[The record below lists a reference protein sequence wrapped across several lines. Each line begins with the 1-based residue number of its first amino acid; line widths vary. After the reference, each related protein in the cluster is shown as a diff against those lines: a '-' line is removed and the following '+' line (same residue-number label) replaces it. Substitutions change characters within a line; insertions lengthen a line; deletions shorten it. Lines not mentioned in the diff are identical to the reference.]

1 MAVKYAFP
9 QIEIQYP
16 DSDGQ
21 PMAESDF
28 QREPLIYA
36 VEALTIFFADRP
48 DVYVSGNMFL
58 YYERGHPEL
67 VVAPVVFVVMG
78 VARRQR
84 HSYKLWEEG
93 KAPDF
98 VLEITS
104 HATHTTDQGPKRGL
118 YAFLGVR
125 EYFQY
130 DPTGDYLEPRLQG
143 LRLRGRNYQALPVRT
158 QPEGMVSVYS
168 AVLGLELRL
177 DAAHGE
183 FRFFDPMSGQVLR
196 SHAEAEAYAGQEAA
210 ARRAAETRAERE
222 AAARRAA
229 EVEVERLRAELA
241 RLRGET
247 P

>member
-1 MAVKYAFP
+1 
-9 QIEIQYP
+9 
-16 DSDGQ
+16 
-21 PMAESDF
+21 
-28 QREPLIYA
+28 
-36 VEALTIFFADRP
+36 
-48 DVYVSGNMFL
+48 
-58 YYERGHPEL
+58 
-67 VVAPVVFVVMG
+67 
-78 VARRQR
+78 
-84 HSYKLWEEG
+84 
-93 KAPDF
+93 
-98 VLEITS
+98 
-104 HATHTTDQGPKRGL
+104 
-118 YAFLGVR
+118 
-125 EYFQY
+125 
-130 DPTGDYLEPRLQG
+130 
-143 LRLRGRNYQALPVRT
+143 
-158 QPEGMVSVYS
+158 MVSVYS